1 MKHSQHHALQ
11 FQAVGAAA
19 ADRQRLDALTQEME
33 ALAQR
38 DPEAYRRRVSKAAA
52 LGSAYMVAMVVVI
65 VAGLAGLGWLL
76 VEAEVWSL
84 IALIGSTGLFLLLV
98 LRSLWLGGALPGGHP
113 IRADEAPELFALI
126 DDLRRQLDLPPFR
139 RVLIDDYFNAGV
151 VPLGGFGVPGWQDNY
166 LYIGLPLLK
175 CLSRAQLKAVLAHE
189 MGHLVR
195 SKGNLLEHRIYRQRV
210 RWERLMAA
218 MEASQNVGAM
228 LVMPFLR
235 RYVPYFDALSFPLAK
250 ASEYEADRASVR
262 MTSPTVTAEA
272 LTVGLVGGLFVAER
286 YWPDLFKRAADEP
299 EPPAGPFRTMGSA
312 LAAAWGTDAVQVM
325 LREALG
331 REMPVGDTH
340 PPLAERL
347 KAIGV
352 DPKLAPPAPGET
364 ADALLG
370 PALEVV
376 TSEMDTLWKK
386 LYQQRWAALHA
397 EAQAARQQAAD
408 LDARVAA
415 GETLSVAEALRR
427 AELTAAR
434 DAAITQFRAICAASP
449 DNAKASLGLA
459 TRLLEGDDESGCALA
474 EQAMRLDPELSLE
487 ACLLL
492 RDYYWRQGNVALARE
507 WEHRTATR
515 ADVEQRASNERATV
529 SLSDHFERN
538 DLPPEALAA
547 LVAQLKAVP
556 GLHHAYLVKKRVE
569 VLAQRSCYILGVE
582 VTRWYHLP
590 SRTRVPAVL
599 AAIQKQVNLPQ
610 HTLVMPVDGDN
621 YRFGRKFYWMKGA
634 RIM

>member
-1 MKHSQHHALQ
+1 VFDDVNLS
-11 FQAVGAAA
+11 FWVGNV
-19 ADRQRLDALTQEME
+19 
-33 ALAQR
+33 ALAVILLDGGLRIDFATFRTGLRPAMLLATVGVALAGPQA
-38 DPEAYRRRVSKAAA
+38 PLAA
-52 LGSAYMVAMVVVI
+52 LWQT
-65 VAGLAGLGWLL
+65 LW
-76 VEAEVWSL
+76 
-84 IALIGSTGLFLLLV
+84 
-98 LRSLWLGGALPGGHP
+98 WLGSLG
-113 IRADEAPELFALI
+113 
-126 DDLRRQLDLPPFR
+126 QLWATLW
-139 RVLIDDYFNAGV
+139 V
-151 VPLGGFGVPGWQDNY
+151 
-166 LYIGLPLLK
+166 
-175 CLSRAQLKAVLAHE
+175 
-189 MGHLVR
+189 
-195 SKGNLLEHRIYRQRV
+195 
-210 RWERLMAA
+210 
-218 MEASQNVGAM
+218 
-228 LVMPFLR
+228 
-235 RYVPYFDALSFPLAK
+235 
-250 ASEYEADRASVR
+250 
-262 MTSPTVTAEA
+262 
-272 LTVGLVGGLFVAER
+272 
-286 YWPDLFKRAADEP
+286 
-299 EPPAGPFRTMGSA
+299 
-312 LAAAWGTDAVQVM
+312 
-325 LREALG
+325 LG
-331 REMPVGDTH
+331 RW
-340 PPLAERL
+340 
-347 KAIGV
+347 
-352 DPKLAPPAPGET
+352 LAPPAPGET